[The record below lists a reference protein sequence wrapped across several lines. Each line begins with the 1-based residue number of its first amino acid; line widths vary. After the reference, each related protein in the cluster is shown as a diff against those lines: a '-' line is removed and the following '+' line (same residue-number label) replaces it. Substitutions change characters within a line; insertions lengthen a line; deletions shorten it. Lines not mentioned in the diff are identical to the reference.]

1 MLEMGESLSIITQ
14 TTTLLLNTYN
24 NSKFTDKIE
33 EGYNLIS
40 STLNHTNKKKNNYYN
55 YMEDL
60 IEHFLL

>member
-14 TTTLLLNTYN
+14 TAVLLLNN
-24 NSKFTDKIE
+24 FNSKFTDKIE
-33 EGYNLIS
+33 EGYNVIS
-40 STLNHTNKKKNNYYN
+40 SSSNSIIKKKNNYYN